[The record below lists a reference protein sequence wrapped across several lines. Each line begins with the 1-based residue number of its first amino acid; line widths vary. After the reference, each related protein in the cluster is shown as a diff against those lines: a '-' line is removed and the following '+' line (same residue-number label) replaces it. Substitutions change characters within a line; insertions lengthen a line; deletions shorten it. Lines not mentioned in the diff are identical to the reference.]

1 MSTVHLLKHL
11 ASVNYS
17 SAIAKNPIEGV
28 YVTPS
33 SSNPLGNQ
41 SALVIKIIYG
51 CIVWFGV
58 LIVRCGVFS
67 GGIFRFVL
75 TIPDDFPENTE
86 VPVGF
91 DNQPH

>member
-1 MSTVHLLKHL
+1 M
-11 ASVNYS
+11 
-17 SAIAKNPIEGV
+17 
-28 YVTPS
+28 
-33 SSNPLGNQ
+33 
-41 SALVIKIIYG
+41 
-51 CIVWFGV
+51 WFGV